1 MRGRL
6 RSFGIAATLAI
17 ALLVVCKQITLHGW
31 YAAHPYYR
39 AQVDALMSGR
49 FALSKTPD
57 GVFHDL
63 AWTQS
68 GVQQVWGLGVA
79 LWQLPFEALGRLVG
93 IAPFPDRIALAA
105 WLALMFYAVIRV
117 FEPRDAES
125 RWMQIG
131 AVVIVA
137 LLPGVVTMLRCR
149 LGVYEEADMYAY
161 GAAVMLLAG
170 VLAFVRAPTARRF
183 ALLATFAGLTGLIRP
198 TVWFYGLGTLIAM
211 TVIYVRHAGGL
222 RRPRTLAVVGL
233 AVALFVAGGGAL
245 YGSNAARFGNGTEFG
260 HRLNIHSLPGNIVA
274 TRFSYP
280 FQRVGV
286 VAATEELVGSLFGRP
301 ERVYK
306 DSANRW
312 RFYQTDLHVGQSPL
326 PRWRE
331 YYFTTF
337 SWPYLPLI
345 LAGGLLGV
353 LAWVRRDGDRVARV
367 LSAWAVLGALPL
379 FAFYLHSPSLTS
391 RYQLDFAP
399 AIAALLVIVW
409 RAVALH
415 RPRAGFAVLAA
426 GWALAI
432 VTGKITRPV
441 KLSAPIGHE
450 LAAEHTYAVSRPIAY
465 EHPLPNHYDR
475 FDLATAR
482 LIDDA
487 EPRFALCTDPNGV
500 RISCDALPV
509 VGDVVVTANRFERHY
524 EFVREQIGGEP
535 DEPAECWTD
544 PPTCALGATVLTDP
558 RLALVDTFSS
568 EPLLYANG
576 FGWDHDTG
584 AVPPA
589 TLFYMRDPAYVELDV
604 EGPAGTDWNQT
615 VRVAVELEHL
625 QLVAVADTAHGGR
638 LRVGCV
644 VSHPGLVVAFIAF
657 GPDTALDRP
666 VSDFALRSIRWRDD

>member
-1 MRGRL
+1 MGSSNRL
-6 RSFGIAATLAI
+6 RSFGIAALLAI
-17 ALLVVCKQITLHGW
+17 VLLAICRQITLHGW

-39 AQVDALMSGR
+39 AQVDALMSGL

-63 AWTQS
+63 AWTPS

-93 IAPFPDRIALAA
+93 ITPFPDRIALAA
-105 WLALMFYAVIRV
+105 WLAVMFYAVIRA

-131 AVVIVA
+131 AVLLVA

-149 LGVYEEADMYAY
+149 LGVYEEADAYAY

-170 VLAFVRAPTARRF
+170 VLAFARAPTGRRF

-198 TVWFYGLGTLIAM
+198 TVWFYGLA
-211 TVIYVRHAGGL
+211 TVIVMIAIYA
-222 RRPRTLAVVGL
+222 RRERRRTQVLSVI
-233 AVALFVAGGGAL
+233 ALGGAL
-245 YGSNAARFGNGTEFG
+245 FAAGGTVLYATNAARFGRGTEFG
-260 HRLNIHSLPGNIVA
+260 HRLNIEALPGNIVA

-280 FQRVGV
+280 FERVGV
-286 VAATEELVGSLFGRP
+286 VPATEELVGSMFARP
-301 ERVYK
+301 ELHYQPVG
-306 DSANRW
+306 ANK
-312 RFYQTDLHVGQSPL
+312 FYQRALHVGQADE

-331 YYFTTF
+331 YYFTTY

-353 LAWVRRDGDRVARV
+353 LAWLRRDGDRVARV

-399 AIAALLVIVW
+399 AIAALLVIMW

-415 RPRAGFAVLAA
+415 RPRGGFALLAG

-432 VTGKITRPV
+432 IAGKITRPA
-441 KLSAPIGHE
+441 KLSEP
-450 LAAEHTYAVSRPIAY
+450 LDRDVAAERTYAVSRPIAY

-475 FDLATAR
+475 SDLATAR
-482 LIDDA
+482 LIDDG
-487 EPRFALCTDPNGV
+487 EPTFASCSDADGA
-500 RISCDALPV
+500 RISCDAPPL
-509 VGDVVVTANRFERHY
+509 VGDSVVTATRYDRSF
-524 EFVREQIGGEP
+524 EFVREQIGDEP
-535 DEPAECWTD
+535 DEPAACWSD
-544 PPTCALGATVLTDP
+544 PPTCALGATVRTDP
-558 RLALVDTFSS
+558 RLELVDSYPS
-568 EPLLYANG
+568 EPLLYGNG
-576 FGWDHDTG
+576 FGWDRDTG

-589 TLFYMRDPAYVELDV
+589 TLFYLRDPAYVELEV
-604 EGPAGTDWNQT
+604 AGPAGTDWNHA
-615 VRVAVELEHL
+615 VRVAVGLEHL
-625 QLVAVADTAHGGR
+625 QLVSAADTAHGAR
-638 LRVGCV
+638 LRFAIAEP
-644 VSHPGLVVAFIAF
+644 HPGLVVAFIAF
-657 GPDTALDRP
+657 GSDTKLDQLE
-666 VSDFALRSIRWRDD
+666 SGFFLHSIRWRDD

>member
-1 MRGRL
+1 MGSANRL
-6 RSFGIAATLAI
+6 RSFGIAALLAI
-17 ALLVVCKQITLHGW
+17 ALLAICRQITLHGW

-39 AQVDALMSGR
+39 AQTDALMSGR

-57 GVFHDL
+57 GLFHDL

-68 GVQQVWGLGVA
+68 GVEQVWGLGVA

-105 WLALMFYAVIRV
+105 WLALMFYAVIRA
-117 FEPRDAES
+117 FEPRDLES

-149 LGVYEEADMYAY
+149 LGVYEEADVYAY

-170 VLAFVRAPTARRF
+170 VLAFARAPTGRQF
-183 ALLATFAGLTGLIRP
+183 AGLATFAGLTGLIRP
-198 TVWFYGLGTLIAM
+198 TVWFYGLAAVIVMSAIYARRERRRTQVIAM
-211 TVIYVRHAGGL
+211 I
-222 RRPRTLAVVGL
+222 
-233 AVALFVAGGGAL
+233 ALGGAL
-245 YGSNAARFGNGTEFG
+245 FAVGGAALYATNAARFGRGTEFG
-260 HRLNIHSLPGNIVA
+260 HRLNVEALPGNIVA

-280 FQRVGV
+280 FERVGV
-286 VAATEELVGSLFGRP
+286 VAATEELVGSMFGRP
-301 ERVYK
+301 ELRYQPAA
-306 DSANRW
+306 ANK
-312 RFYQTDLHVGQSPL
+312 FYQRDLHVGQADE

-331 YYFTTF
+331 YYFTTY

-353 LAWVRRDGDRVARV
+353 LAWLRRDGDRVARV

-399 AIAALLVIVW
+399 AIAALLVILW

-415 RPRAGFAVLAA
+415 RPRGGFAVLAA

-432 VTGKITRPV
+432 VTSKITRPG
-441 KLSAPIGHE
+441 KLSAPLGRAV
-450 LAAEHTYAVSRPIAY
+450 AAERTYAVSRPTAH

-475 FDLATAR
+475 FELATAR
-482 LIDDA
+482 LIDDG
-487 EPRFALCTDPNGV
+487 EPSFALCSDADGA
-500 RISCDALPV
+500 RISCDAPPV
-509 VGDVVVTANRFERHY
+509 AGDIVVTATRVERRF
-524 EFVREQIGGEP
+524 EFVREQIAGEP
-535 DEPAECWTD
+535 DEPTECWSD
-544 PPTCALGATVLTDP
+544 PPTCALGPTVRTDP
-558 RLALVDTFSS
+558 RLAVVDRFAS
-568 EPLLYANG
+568 EPLLYGNG

-589 TLFYMRDPAYVELDV
+589 TLFYLRDPAYVELEV
-604 EGPAGTDWNQT
+604 EGPASTNWNA

-625 QLVAVADTAHGGR
+625 RLVAAADTAHGAR
-638 LRVGCV
+638 LRFAVAQR
-644 VSHPGLVVAFIAF
+644 HPGLVVAFIAF
-657 GPDTALDRP
+657 GPDTELDRP
-666 VSDFALRSIRWRDD
+666 VSQFALRSIRWRDD